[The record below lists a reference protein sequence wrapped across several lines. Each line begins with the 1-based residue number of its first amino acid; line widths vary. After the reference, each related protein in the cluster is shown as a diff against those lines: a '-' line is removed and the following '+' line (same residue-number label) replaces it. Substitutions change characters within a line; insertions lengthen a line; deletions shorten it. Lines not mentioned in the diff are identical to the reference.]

1 MLPAPSRGG
10 GCTVTLVIER
20 LWCGAGTA
28 GSAPATTPAAA
39 AATSALLLVL
49 LVLRGCTLLWCR
61 RCRGRAAVG
70 VGGSVA
76 AGAAGL
82 ALPWLLWCRRCRWC
96 RPRGSLSAPSG
107 SALALL
113 ALLALLLVLGV
124 REWWCDRRL
133 RAPALGFRGGGAT
146 KSASGGTGG
155 TGAAVGEAAAST
167 TTTGEAGLAASG
179 DAGHACGGS
188 VAVIGSPRAG
198 LGGWEGLSGCV
209 WGGGSDGRVVV
220 GGKGVGASWLAQ
232 TPVSWGCLRIAA
244 RNRSA
249 SKNTH
254 TKETNPPILVF
265 VFFGLQK
272 LSCWFT
278 QFF

>member
-209 WGGGSDGRVVV
+209 WGGGSDGRGVV
-220 GGKGVGASWLAQ
+220 GDRGGG
-232 TPVSWGCLRIAA
+232 
-244 RNRSA
+244 
-249 SKNTH
+249 
-254 TKETNPPILVF
+254 
-265 VFFGLQK
+265 
-272 LSCWFT
+272 
-278 QFF
+278 